1 MATDD
6 WNYLAARLLGDG
18 QIEVVET
25 DLDIDITSITS
36 NLSAPPTM
44 SGTVHNEIKRLKK
57 NGRPIFE
64 PWNTAILAEAD
75 GVLRAG
81 GIYRKPT
88 YNGSEWELD
97 IIGFSGY
104 PQGMMYDGAQ
114 YFVEVD
120 PLDIF
125 RHIWT
130 HLQSQPGGNLGVT
143 IDPLV
148 SPVRVGK
155 ELENVQFTAETS
167 PGNSELVSF
176 EAGPKKLNWYDTT
189 DLGKEIDDYAKSTPF
204 DWREDISWAGDQ
216 IAINLALGY
225 PTIGTRRADLTGFVL
240 GINLATEP
248 SIAEADYV
256 NQLHVLGAGE
266 GRDAI
271 RGYAGVADGRLR
283 RTKVVED
290 KTKKSKRAADALA
303 AEVLAATRGQLTIDT
318 LDVYD
323 HPNAPLQGIQLG
335 DEYPI
340 YAETDWATVDGY
352 VRVVGRSDVPGK
364 SDMATFTVLRS
375 AAA

>member
-1 MATDD
+1 VDD
-6 WNYLAARLLGDG
+6 WNYLAARIVGDG
-18 QIEVVET
+18 SIEVVET
-25 DLDIDITSITS
+25 DLDIDITSIAG

-44 SGTVHNEIKRLKK
+44 SGTITNEIKRLKK
-57 NGRPIFE
+57 DGRPIFE

-75 GVLRAG
+75 GQLRGG

-88 YNGSEWELD
+88 FNGSEWELD
-97 IIGFSGY
+97 IVGFSGY

-130 HLQSQPGGNLGVT
+130 HLQSQPNGNLGVT
-143 IDPLV
+143 VDQLK

-155 ELENVQFTAETS
+155 ELEQVQFTAETS
-167 PGNSELVSF
+167 PGVSEVVSF

-204 DWREDISWAGDQ
+204 DWREDVAWRGDEVGVH
-216 IAINLALGY
+216 IALGY
-225 PTIGTRRADLTGFVL
+225 PTIGTRRSHLTGFVL
-240 GINLATEP
+240 GTNLATEP
-248 SIAEADYV
+248 SVAQADYV
-256 NQLHVLGAGE
+256 NGLHVLGAGE
-266 GRDAI
+266 GRDAV

-283 RTKVVED
+283 RVKVVED
-290 KTKKSKRAADALA
+290 KTKKSKTAANAYA

-340 YAETDWATVDGY
+340 FAEMDWATVDGY
-352 VRVVGRSDVPGK
+352 VRVVGRADTPGK
-364 SDMATFTVLRS
+364 SDMTTLTVIRS
-375 AAA
+375 TTP